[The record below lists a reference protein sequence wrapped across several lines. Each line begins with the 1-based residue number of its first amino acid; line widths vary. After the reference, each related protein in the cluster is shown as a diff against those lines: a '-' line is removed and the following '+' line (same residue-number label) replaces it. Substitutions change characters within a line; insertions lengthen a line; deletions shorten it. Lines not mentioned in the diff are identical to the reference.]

1 MNVDHHKAQNC
12 LGFLGEAKKIITYHS
27 FMASIICFGAS
38 YIQKLKDFWAEESDF
53 CDFLYK
59 LRGGFPS
66 TVHLLT
72 LSMHTK
78 HTSKIS
84 NDDVLLFRRRR
95 CEVFWAKRWL
105 EGTPQDVTA
114 AWMNIF
120 WRVRYGAFLVGG
132 WTNPFE
138 KHAPQIGSNLPQV
151 GMKIKKSPSLP
162 LSLPPSRGRDHHLI
176 FVASDKKH
184 HGMYGVTQKSIEFG
198 APNLSDLNSTC
209 SFSDCSVGFHDP

>member
-1 MNVDHHKAQNC
+1 
-12 LGFLGEAKKIITYHS
+12 
-27 FMASIICFGAS
+27 MASIICFGAS

-95 CEVFWAKRWL
+95 CEVIWL
-105 EGTPQDVTA
+105 KNDKELHIVKA
-114 AWMNIF
+114 H
-120 WRVRYGAFLVGG
+120 G
-132 WTNPFE
+132 WTDFE
-138 KHAPQIGSNLPQV
+138 GC
-151 GMKIKKSPSLP
+151 GMGL
-162 LSLPPSRGRDHHLI
+162 
-176 FVASDKKH
+176 F
-184 HGMYGVTQKSIEFG
+184 
-198 APNLSDLNSTC
+198 
-209 SFSDCSVGFHDP
+209 